1 MTTLA
6 QHLQRLDTEK
16 VLLVDIDPNGA
27 SPVYLSDTPYFT
39 EPGDAVANQPYSPI
53 IAEGGVPRLSRRI
66 QEVWGGQSVPAWGP
80 LTLATKM
87 AGNTDLST
95 ADIRD
100 KLLRLCLTG
109 PRSEIAW
116 SDRAI
121 VLEGIIGERS
131 GNPDEGITVQVL
143 DRQAQ
148 FNAIEIPA
156 AVYDGTESA
165 NFPPSNIGKA
175 KPLCLGT
182 CRNITPVFIDTL
194 NLVAQVNDGPIQDVT
209 AVYDNGIAL
218 TKVAGAPAAGEFSV
232 DTVNATITLGVK
244 PTGQLTCD
252 VQGMMDGATWL
263 SSTTQIID
271 WLSRTYG
278 SVVPAD
284 IDITGLPADAI
295 GIYINTRQ
303 RLADV
308 ITKLMQG
315 IIGWWGFTRQS
326 KLRARL
332 FTVPVSGGEV
342 FDETR
347 QLSDI
352 KWREERDV
360 IWSVPLLYG
369 RNWTRITQP
378 ASTVSLDY
386 RTWLSSEG
394 YESPVDDVT
403 VKSKYSYAIT
413 AKRIETFF
421 DNETPAVAVAIR
433 AISLFGVKRKRT
445 TVTVPFTDPP
455 LELGDSSSLIDTSDV
470 DGDHIVTGM
479 VDKWDGEIPLIDLEV
494 WG

>member
-16 VLLVDIDPNGA
+16 ILLVDIDPNGA
-27 SPVYLSDTPYFT
+27 SPIYLSDTPYFT
-39 EPGDAVANQPYSPI
+39 EPGDAVANQPYAPI

-87 AGNTDLST
+87 AGSIDLAA
-95 ADIRD
+95 ADLRD
-100 KLLRLCLTG
+100 KVLRLCLTG
-109 PRSEIAW
+109 PRNEIAW
-116 SDRAI
+116 ADRAI
-121 VLEGIIGERS
+121 VLEGIIGKRS
-131 GNPDEGITVQVL
+131 GNPDEGITLQVL

-156 AVYDGTESA
+156 SVYDGTESA
-165 NFPPSNIGKA
+165 NFPPSNVGKA

-218 TKVAGAPAAGEFSV
+218 TKVAGAPAAGQFSV

-278 SVVPAD
+278 SVVSAD
-284 IDITGLPADAI
+284 IDITGLPGDAI
-295 GIYINTRQ
+295 GIYINSRQ
-303 RLADV
+303 RLANV

-315 IIGWWGFTRQS
+315 IVGWWGFTRQG

-332 FTVPVSGGEV
+332 FAAPTPGGET

-352 KWREERDV
+352 KWEDERNIV
-360 IWSVPLLYG
+360 WSIPFIYG
-369 RNWTRITQP
+369 RNWTRIEQP
-378 ASTVSLDY
+378 ATTVDLDT
-386 RTWLSSEG
+386 RAWLSSEG
-394 YESPVDDVT
+394 NESRVDDST
-403 VKSKYSYAIT
+403 VQSNYSYAVTAQRIDTYFDSQIPAEIVASRAIT
-413 AKRIETFF
+413 LFGRPRKRI
-421 DNETPAVAVAIR
+421 A
-433 AISLFGVKRKRT
+433 
-445 TVTVPFTDPP
+445 VTVPFVDPP
-455 LELGDSSSLIDTSDV
+455 LELGSSITMSGTGEV
-470 DGDHIVTGM
+470 DGSYVITSM
-479 VDKWDGEIPLIDLEV
+479 VDRWDGEIPLVELGV